1 MNKDF
6 KTVGLGKGKMDQGN
20 YSKKK
25 PAAKS
30 KTKVKNE
37 KY

>member
-25 PAAKS
+25 TAAKD
-30 KTKVKNE
+30 KNE
-37 KY
+37 K